1 MTKQHKK
8 SPYKEEQ
15 APSFDSCYQ
24 YPTSS
29 SNSGACFY
37 NNPRQINVFEIS
49 NMVNQLNDKPKSN
62 LIATNDYIGGNEIIV
77 EIEESK
83 FGKRKYNRGIDYENS
98 KKYLDHKAVNH
109 SRGFINSISGV
120 HTNTIEANRSPLK
133 KFIPDQCRTEE
144 IIRLPL
150 KFAVGKKRN

>member
-15 APSFDSCYQ
+15 APSFDSCCQ

-49 NMVNQLNDKPKSN
+49 NM
-62 LIATNDYIGGNEIIV
+62 
-77 EIEESK
+77 
-83 FGKRKYNRGIDYENS
+83 
-98 KKYLDHKAVNH
+98 
-109 SRGFINSISGV
+109 GF
-120 HTNTIEANRSPLK
+120 
-133 KFIPDQCRTEE
+133 CC
-144 IIRLPL
+144 
-150 KFAVGKKRN
+150 